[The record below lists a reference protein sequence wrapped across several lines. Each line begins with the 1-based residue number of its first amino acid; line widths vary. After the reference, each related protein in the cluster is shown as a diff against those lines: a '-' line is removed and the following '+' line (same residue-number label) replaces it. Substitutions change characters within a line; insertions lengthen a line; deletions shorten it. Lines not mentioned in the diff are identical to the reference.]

1 MVLTGSD
8 KGHSRS
14 LAILQTGLLKTWL
27 WASTVEMVAE
37 PGVAAGIACSYFGV
51 LQSGNATRH
60 DSIDSRSAELD
71 AGDFAAQSAAFKTAM
86 GQAGARVASLLL
98 VPPLTALGSSWL
110 PFAMQAPG
118 RPENLVRAFFLLDKV
133 MREVL
138 LDATPYDWVLWT
150 REDAGWWAPFN
161 QHTVYKRADCCTGIV
176 YTTAR
181 VFYGMPDKA
190 WLADRRTMATFV
202 RALYLSIFQA
212 GDGGAQLVD
221 EEAAGGATRDA
232 LLQLGA
238 FASLARSRQAGVAP
252 NPEAVRLMPWFPTH
266 PGQSVNTEHLVE
278 LVLKVHGFRHAAPH
292 AQWNQTNGAMTRFGF
307 PVSDARRLADGRECL
322 RHKIDGGFHGHNE
335 LLLPAAQ
342 RRAKGAVY
350 CGGCNEQ
357 LGWELS
363 KRMAQRF
370 AGYCGASELGRAN
383 GFSANGTLCL
393 SRHPQHRARREQP
406 GRGGEGAK
414 A

>member
-51 LQSGNATRH
+51 LQSGSATRH

-138 LDATPYDWVLWT
+138 LDATP
-150 REDAGWWAPFN
+150 
-161 QHTVYKRADCCTGIV
+161 
-176 YTTAR
+176 
-181 VFYGMPDKA
+181 
-190 WLADRRTMATFV
+190 V
-202 RALYLSIFQA
+202 R
-212 GDGGAQLVD
+212 
-221 EEAAGGATRDA
+221 
-232 LLQLGA
+232 LGA
-238 FASLARSRQAGVAP
+238 LDEGRRGLVGTVQSAYCIHAS
-252 NPEAVRLMPWFPTH
+252 RLLHWHCLHYCMR
-266 PGQSVNTEHLVE
+266 L
-278 LVLKVHGFRHAAPH
+278 LRHA
-292 AQWNQTNGAMTRFGF
+292 
-307 PVSDARRLADGRECL
+307 
-322 RHKIDGGFHGHNE
+322 
-335 LLLPAAQ
+335 
-342 RRAKGAVY
+342 
-350 CGGCNEQ
+350 
-357 LGWELS
+357 
-363 KRMAQRF
+363 
-370 AGYCGASELGRAN
+370 
-383 GFSANGTLCL
+383 
-393 SRHPQHRARREQP
+393 
-406 GRGGEGAK
+406 
-414 A
+414 

>member
-1 MVLTGSD
+1 MLRTGSD
-8 KGHSRS
+8 TGRS
-14 LAILQTGLLKTWL
+14 PTLAILQTGLLKTWL
-27 WASTVEMVAE
+27 WASTVEMVAG
-37 PGVAAGIACSYFGV
+37 PSVAAGIACSYFGV
-51 LQSGNATRH
+51 LQSGNATRQ
-60 DSIDSRSAELD
+60 DSMDSRSAELD

-98 VPPLTALGSSWL
+98 VPPLTALRSSWL
-110 PFAMQAPG
+110 PFAMQEPG
-118 RPENLVRAFFLLDKV
+118 KPENLVRAFFLLDKV

-138 LDATPYDWVLWT
+138 LDAIPYDWVLWT

-161 QHTVYKRADCCTGIV
+161 LKTVYKRTDCCTGIV
-176 YTTAR
+176 YTTGC

-212 GDGGAQLVD
+212 ADGGAQLVD
-221 EEAAGGATRDA
+221 EEAAAGATRDA

-252 NPEAVRLMPWFPTH
+252 DSEAVRLMPWFPTH

-278 LVLKVHGFRHAAPH
+278 LVLKVHGLRHAGPYAE
-292 AQWNQTNGAMTRFGF
+292 WNQTNGAMTRFGM

-322 RHKIDGGFHGHNE
+322 RHKIDGGFHGFNE
-335 LLLPAAQ
+335 QLLPAAQ
-342 RRAKGAVY
+342 RRAKGAVH

-370 AGYCGASELGRAN
+370 AGYCGASELGQAHGSYSFAN
-383 GFSANGTLCL
+383 RTLCHG
-393 SRHPQHRARREQP
+393 RRQQHRASRAGSVQ
-406 GRGGEGAK
+406 GG
-414 A
+414 